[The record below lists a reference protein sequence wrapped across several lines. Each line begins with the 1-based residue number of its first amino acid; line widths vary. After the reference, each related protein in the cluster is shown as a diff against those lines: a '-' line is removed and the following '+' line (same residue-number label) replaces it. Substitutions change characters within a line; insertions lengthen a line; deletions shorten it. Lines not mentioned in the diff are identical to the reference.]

1 MVQDDLDIKHSK
13 IGMVSYGFNSFSR
26 EFLRIAFTTFGF
38 FFYES
43 ELGLDVWLIFLA
55 YFIFAVYNMFND
67 PLVGYL
73 TNKPFKF
80 TKKWGRRFPWILV
93 GGLPWGFTYMLIFTP
108 PTYDAV
114 GGAWILFAWL
124 LFTTCLFDTFHSIF
138 FVNFQSLFVDKYR
151 SVQERRTAS
160 GIYIMIGVVG
170 VALGSILPPLI
181 FNTTEAGIT
190 DFPSFAL
197 QGLVVAL
204 ITFVG
209 FALAIPGSREDQVTI
224 DLYLASQTEEREKTS
239 FFKSLWTALK
249 QMPFL
254 AFMVFYFLYQSLV
267 ETMQASVQY
276 TVKYS
281 LLMDESA
288 STLIFAAFLVGVL
301 ISSPIWTMYARRVKN
316 NKKVMLISGLLLAAF
331 TIPITFYNPYLIP
344 LPTFGIYL
352 LIVFEMLLWGLA
364 MGGFW
369 TMIFPVSADVIDNS
383 VVATGKRE
391 EGVYTGFQQFFGRI
405 GIIVQALTF
414 ALVHELTGFN
424 ESLGLG
430 QPPSAVWGIHLH
442 QALIPAIF
450 VIIGAL
456 VFWKW
461 YKLTPDVV
469 AANQEKIKEMGI

>member
-1 MVQDDLDIKHSK
+1 MVQDELDIKHSK

-26 EFLRIAFTTFGF
+26 EFLRIAFTTFAF

-43 ELGLDVWLIFLA
+43 ELGLNVWLIFFSFFL
-55 YFIFAVYNMFND
+55 FAVYNMFND
-67 PLVGYL
+67 PIVGYL

-108 PTYDAV
+108 PTYDAI
-114 GGAWILFAWL
+114 GGQWILFAWL

-160 GIYIMIGVVG
+160 GIYIMIGVIG
-170 VALGSILPPLI
+170 VALGSILPPLL
-181 FNTTEAGIT
+181 FKYSTET
-190 DFPSFAL
+190 KTYFPTFAL
-197 QGLVVAL
+197 QGLVVAI
-204 ITFVG
+204 ITFIG
-209 FALAIPGSREDQVTI
+209 FVLAIPGSREDQVTI
-224 DLYLASQTEEREKTS
+224 DLYLASQEQEREHDS

-249 QMPFL
+249 QTPFI
-254 AFMVFYFLYQSLV
+254 AFMIFYLLYQSLV
-267 ETMQASVQY
+267 EIMQGSVQY

-281 LLMDESA
+281 LKMPPSA

-301 ISSPIWTMYARRVKN
+301 VSTPIWMLISKRVKD

-331 TIPITFYNPYLIP
+331 TIPITFYNTYTIP
-344 LPTFGIYL
+344 ASVNLIYL
-352 LIVFEMLLWGLA
+352 LIVIEMFLWGLA

-369 TMIFPVSADVIDNS
+369 IMIFPVSADVIDNAI
-383 VVATGKRE
+383 VVTKKRE
-391 EGVYTGFQQFFGRI
+391 EGVYTGFQQFFGRV
-405 GIIVQALTF
+405 GIILQALTF
-414 ALVHELTGFN
+414 AVVHELTGFD
-424 ESLGLG
+424 EALGLA
-430 QPPSAVWGIHLH
+430 QPESAIWGIHLH

-461 YKLTPDVV
+461 YKLTPDRVRE
-469 AANQEKIKEMGI
+469 NQEKIKEMGI

>member
-1 MVQDDLDIKHSK
+1 MVQDKLDIKHSK

-43 ELGLDVWLIFLA
+43 ELGLNVWLIFLA
-55 YFIFAVYNMFND
+55 YFIFAIYNMFND
-67 PLVGYL
+67 PIVGYL

-80 TKKWGRRFPWILV
+80 TKKWGRRFPWILL

-124 LFTTCLFDTFHSIF
+124 LFTTCLFDTFHSIL

-160 GIYIMIGVVG
+160 GVYIMIGVVG
-170 VALGSILPPLI
+170 VALGSILPPLL
-181 FNTTEAGIT
+181 FQTTDGAVT
-190 DFPSFAL
+190 NYPSFAF
-197 QGLVVAL
+197 QGLIVAI

-224 DLYLASQTEEREKTS
+224 DLYLASQTGEREKTP
-239 FFKSLWTALK
+239 FFKSLFTALK
-249 QMPFL
+249 QTPFI
-254 AFMVFYFLYQSLV
+254 AFMVFYLLYQSLV
-267 ETMQASVQY
+267 ETMQASVLY

-281 LLMDESA
+281 LKMPDSA
-288 STLIFAAFLVGVL
+288 TTLIFAAFLIGVL
-301 ISSPIWTMYARRVKN
+301 VSTPFWMYYSKKVKN

-331 TIPITFYNPYLIP
+331 TIPITFYRDYW
-344 LPTFGIYL
+344 

-369 TMIFPVSADVIDNS
+369 IMIFPVSADVIDNA
-383 VVATGKRE
+383 VVATKKRE
-391 EGVYTGFQQFFGRI
+391 EGVYTGFQQFFGRV
-405 GIIVQALTF
+405 GIIIQALTF
-414 ALVHELTGFN
+414 AIIHELTGFN
-424 ESLGLG
+424 EALGVN
-430 QPPSAVWGIHLH
+430 QPESAIWGIHLH

-461 YKLTPDVV
+461 YKLTPEKVQE
-469 AANQEKIKEMGI
+469 NQEKIKEMGI

>member
-1 MVQDDLDIKHSK
+1 MVRIMVQDELDIKHSK
-13 IGMVSYGFNSFSR
+13 KGMVSYGFNSFSR

-43 ELGLDVWLIFLA
+43 ELGLNVWLIFLA
-55 YFIFAVYNMFND
+55 YFIFAIYNMFND

-80 TKKWGRRFPWILV
+80 TKKWGRRFPWILL
-93 GGLPWGFTYMLIFTP
+93 GGLPWGFTYMLIFMP

-124 LFTTCLFDTFHSIF
+124 LFTTCLFDTFHSIL

-160 GIYIMIGVVG
+160 GIYIMIGVLG

-181 FNTTEAGIT
+181 FETTEAGIT
-190 DFPSFAL
+190 NYPSFAF
-197 QGLVVAL
+197 QGLIVAI

-209 FALAIPGSREDQVTI
+209 FALAIPGSREDQDTI
-224 DLYLASQTEEREKTS
+224 DLYLASQTGEREKTP
-239 FFKSLWTALK
+239 FFKSLFIALK
-249 QMPFL
+249 QTPFV
-254 AFMVFYFLYQSLV
+254 AFMIFYLLYQSLV
-267 ETMQASVQY
+267 ETMQASVLY

-281 LLMDESA
+281 LKMPDSA
-288 STLIFAAFLVGVL
+288 TTMVFAAFLVGVL
-301 ISSPIWTMYARRVKN
+301 ISTPFWTRYSKKVKD

-331 TIPITFYNPYLIP
+331 TIPITFYRDYW
-344 LPTFGIYL
+344 

-369 TMIFPVSADVIDNS
+369 IMIFPVSADVIDNA
-383 VVATGKRE
+383 VVATKKRE
-391 EGVYTGFQQFFGRI
+391 EGVYTGFQQFFGRV
-405 GIIVQALTF
+405 GIIIQALTF
-414 ALVHELTGFN
+414 AIVHELTGFD
-424 ESLGLG
+424 EALG
-430 QPPSAVWGIHLH
+430 QYNQPESAIWGIHLH

-461 YKLTPDVV
+461 YKLTPEKVQE
-469 AANQEKIKEMGI
+469 NQEKIKEMGI